1 MRKLGVLT
9 SGGDSPGMNAAIRAV
24 VRYGIYNNI
33 NVVGIRNGFEGLVEG
48 NHMESFQSNNLIN
61 INTASAELLMT
72 LPGIGEVYAERIIE
86 YRTNKK
92 FSSIEEIKNIQGIGD
107 KTFEKLKELISI
119 Q

>member
-48 NHMESFQSNNLIN
+48 NHMEMNLSSVADIIHRGGN
-61 INTASAELLMT
+61 H
-72 LPGIGEVYAERIIE
+72 IGKRQ
-86 YRTNKK
+86 K
-92 FSSIEEIKNIQGIGD
+92 QGVHGRRRLSEG
-107 KTFEKLKELISI
+107 TEKH
-119 Q
+119 

>member
-1 MRKLGVLT
+1 
-9 SGGDSPGMNAAIRAV
+9 
-24 VRYGIYNNI
+24 
-33 NVVGIRNGFEGLVEG
+33 
-48 NHMESFQSNNLIN
+48 
-61 INTASAELLMT
+61 MT